1 MLHIYYGRESLD
13 KEKFIFDMIRQKR
26 AGGLDAGDGT
36 KPETVRTIL
45 LVPDQYTLEAEQ
57 QAFRHLQVQGLMDVE
72 VLSMSR
78 LGNRLLS
85 ELGGSRQTFI
95 DKYGRHM
102 ILARIARENREQLQ
116 VYRGLEESNAFI
128 ETVNNFISELKQYN
142 CGRKELAAMASE
154 AEAGTYTRRKLEDLA
169 LLYGRYEEEIDGKYT
184 DSEDY
189 IDLFLRKIHQSEF
202 LRGSQVW
209 VYGFDSFAPKAM
221 SVLGQLMGRAADVYV
236 VLTWD
241 GSSRDRELFTLTGMV
256 MENLEREAAAVGVEC
271 RRQAIPSDCLRERSS
286 RALRHLERELYA
298 VPGMREDD
306 FSNITLVSAAGIYNE
321 AESAAAYVLHLV
333 RDLGLRYRDIRLVC
347 NDQEVRGPVVERI
360 FQEYGIPVFSDSKR
374 DILSSPVV
382 QYLLALL
389 DTVTE
394 SYRTE
399 DLLQVLKSGFGDLNR
414 EEVTDLENYAM
425 KYRIRR
431 TMWKRPFT
439 RGSSEYGTEGLE
451 RLEMLRQKAVSPFLM
466 LEPVIKNSDTSG
478 DFIQEFYRYL
488 YEEVKLPEKI
498 EAFIVR
504 QEDMERIDLAEE
516 TAQIWGKVVGI
527 LDQMAE
533 IMGEDDFEPKLFRDI
548 FRVGLSQVEIGVLPP
563 TRDGLLMGT
572 MQRTRMSNVKALV
585 IVGVNEGVLPQ
596 EKPEQGLFTTEE
608 KELFRSRGTELCK
621 VDSIVLM
628 EERLAIYRN
637 LSCAEEYLWL
647 SCSLSDGEGKECRP
661 SPVYLKLQELFPK
674 LEEQP
679 DVLNGENGLPLIH
692 GGVSSLRHMTEA
704 LQDAASARGPGETAG
719 ARALVPAEWKESL
732 AWYQQNRSDALNPV
746 REGLAFTNHQN
757 NLGKEA
763 ARQLFLKNPEAA
775 YSLSPSRL
783 EKFSRCPFSHF
794 VAYGLRPEERR
805 IFQVAP
811 REIGDIYHECLMT
824 LTRTLTMPDLD
835 VTHPLSPWM
844 TITRQECGKL
854 VRETARRQ
862 MEQYREGLFHVGKEE
877 SYRSRRIYDIC
888 EKVCWTVVEQVRAGQ
903 IEKSQFEV
911 PFRRGGQIPPVTVTA
926 GDETVYIE
934 GKIDRV
940 DYLPDDRVKIIDYKT
955 GKEIFNMEEA
965 RAGYRLQLMLYL
977 QAACEENR
985 KPAGVFYFHIS
996 EPMADA
1002 TGKEWDSE
1010 ELAREIRK
1018 NFKLNGVMVDD
1029 PQVIENIAGD
1039 FSGFSDIVPLRAGKE
1054 KISETGKGTLI
1065 SEEDFRDLRDAVAEK
1080 TVEICRSL
1088 TEGNLEIHPMKTK
1101 DRSACTYCE
1110 YMGICRFDTVFE
1122 GCSYHLIDTNV
1133 DTKGEK
1139 S

>member
-57 QAFRHLQVQGLMDVE
+57 QAFRLLQVRSLMDVE

-202 LRGSQVW
+202 LRVSQVW

-221 SVLGQLMGRAADVYV
+221 SVLGQLMGRAADVRV

-241 GSSRDRELFTLTGMV
+241 GSGRDRELFTLTGMV

-439 RGSSEYGTEGLE
+439 RGISEYGTEGLE
-451 RLEMLRQKAVSPFLM
+451 RLEMLRQKAVSPFLA
-466 LEPVIKNSDTSG
+466 LEPVIKDSETTG
-478 DFIQEFYRYL
+478 DFIQGFYCYL
-488 YEEVKLPEKI
+488 YEEVKLPERI
-498 EAFIVR
+498 EAFIAR
-504 QEDMERIDLAEE
+504 QEEMERIDLAEE

-596 EKPEQGLFTTEE
+596 EKPEQGLFSTEE
-608 KELFRSRGTELCK
+608 K
-621 VDSIVLM
+621 
-628 EERLAIYRN
+628 
-637 LSCAEEYLWL
+637 
-647 SCSLSDGEGKECRP
+647 
-661 SPVYLKLQELFPK
+661 
-674 LEEQP
+674 
-679 DVLNGENGLPLIH
+679 
-692 GGVSSLRHMTEA
+692 
-704 LQDAASARGPGETAG
+704 
-719 ARALVPAEWKESL
+719 
-732 AWYQQNRSDALNPV
+732 
-746 REGLAFTNHQN
+746 
-757 NLGKEA
+757 
-763 ARQLFLKNPEAA
+763 
-775 YSLSPSRL
+775 
-783 EKFSRCPFSHF
+783 
-794 VAYGLRPEERR
+794 
-805 IFQVAP
+805 
-811 REIGDIYHECLMT
+811 
-824 LTRTLTMPDLD
+824 
-835 VTHPLSPWM
+835 
-844 TITRQECGKL
+844 
-854 VRETARRQ
+854 
-862 MEQYREGLFHVGKEE
+862 
-877 SYRSRRIYDIC
+877 
-888 EKVCWTVVEQVRAGQ
+888 
-903 IEKSQFEV
+903 
-911 PFRRGGQIPPVTVTA
+911 
-926 GDETVYIE
+926 
-934 GKIDRV
+934 
-940 DYLPDDRVKIIDYKT
+940 
-955 GKEIFNMEEA
+955 
-965 RAGYRLQLMLYL
+965 
-977 QAACEENR
+977 
-985 KPAGVFYFHIS
+985 
-996 EPMADA
+996 
-1002 TGKEWDSE
+1002 
-1010 ELAREIRK
+1010 
-1018 NFKLNGVMVDD
+1018 
-1029 PQVIENIAGD
+1029 
-1039 FSGFSDIVPLRAGKE
+1039 
-1054 KISETGKGTLI
+1054 
-1065 SEEDFRDLRDAVAEK
+1065 
-1080 TVEICRSL
+1080 
-1088 TEGNLEIHPMKTK
+1088 
-1101 DRSACTYCE
+1101 
-1110 YMGICRFDTVFE
+1110 
-1122 GCSYHLIDTNV
+1122 
-1133 DTKGEK
+1133 
-1139 S
+1139 